1 MKIEFKLQ
9 RKGKDTIE
17 GLSSVIPL
25 KKGAN
30 TTSTLFIKNI
40 EVTLKTEGGVL
51 SALFP
56 SGEYYGWVKVSK

>member
-1 MKIEFKLQ
+1 MKIEIKLQ
-9 RKGKDTIE
+9 RKGKDTIGE
-17 GLSSVIPL
+17 LSSVIPL
-25 KKGAN
+25 KKGEN

-51 SALFP
+51 SAIFP